1 MFPQLFGKLFATPPQ
16 QKYFMTWYVTE
27 FFYFKFSIAVPYFLN
42 KLHNTLNKFRNI
54 YIQNSVCIPIFVTGL
69 KMSVLISETLYKHLN
84 RKKPIQQNR
93 KLKIKLNCHLFE
105 TCDH

>member
-1 MFPQLFGKLFATPPQ
+1 MFSQLFDRLFATPQ
-16 QKYFMTWYVTE
+16 QKYFMTWYDTE

-54 YIQNSVCIPIFVTGL
+54 YIYKIQCVSLYSCFVTGL

-84 RKKPIQQNR
+84 RIKPIQQNR
-93 KLKIKLNCHLFE
+93 KLKITLFPLV
-105 TCDH
+105 